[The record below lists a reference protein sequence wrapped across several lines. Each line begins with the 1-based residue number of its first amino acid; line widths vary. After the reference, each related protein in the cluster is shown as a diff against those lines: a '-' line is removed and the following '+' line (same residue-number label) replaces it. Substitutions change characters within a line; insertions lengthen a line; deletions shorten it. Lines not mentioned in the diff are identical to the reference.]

1 MFPEINSGNGLRKK
15 TAERAAING
24 PLQGSAADIIKK
36 AMLDVNQWIQE
47 NSLLR

>member
-1 MFPEINSGNGLRKK
+1 MDYVKK
-15 TAERAAING
+15 QLKRAAING

-47 NSLLR
+47 NSSIKMIMQVHG